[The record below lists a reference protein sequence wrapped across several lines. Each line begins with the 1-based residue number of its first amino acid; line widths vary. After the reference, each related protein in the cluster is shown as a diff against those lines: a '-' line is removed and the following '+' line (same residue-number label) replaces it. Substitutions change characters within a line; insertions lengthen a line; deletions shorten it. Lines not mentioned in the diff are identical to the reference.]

1 MSEAHGAEYCADGT
15 EEQPAGKDVMN
26 DANEFRINTI
36 RVFSSLDLLLGR
48 LPMGAGK
55 WPLILKLDH
64 NI

>member
-55 WPLILKLDH
+55 
-64 NI
+64 